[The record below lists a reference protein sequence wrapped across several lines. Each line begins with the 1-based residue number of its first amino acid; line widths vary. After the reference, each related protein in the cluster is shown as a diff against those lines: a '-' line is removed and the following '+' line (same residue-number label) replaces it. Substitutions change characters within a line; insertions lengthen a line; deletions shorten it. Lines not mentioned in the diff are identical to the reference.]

1 MRVLLITHSFYPYH
15 KSGGSYN
22 RMLMFVDALRDVEE
36 LDMLFYVPSDIDI
49 SPKSVQEYKAILQ
62 EKWHPRLELFLCPQ
76 ETKHLS
82 RSKLGHKFR
91 GILDF
96 QQQDIM
102 AVANAWTQLE
112 ALESCLDRNPDLV
125 FVSHLTSS
133 LPILK
138 TKRKL
143 PPIFLD
149 LDDVEHKKLL
159 STARKSTNNM
169 LVRLYYL
176 QVPSLRK
183 GECQIIEAMQKTFVC
198 SEVDREYLSQ
208 NLGLKNVEVIP
219 NSATLQDFQE
229 TVQQP
234 TLLFI
239 GSVGYLPNIQAANYL
254 IEEVFPKV
262 KQKVPNAKLIV
273 AGGSPEQIPAYQ
285 NNPQDVE
292 FTGFVDDLTAL
303 YARSRVICCPV
314 FSGSGTRVKLL
325 GAGAYGKPIVS
336 TTLGAEGIGLV
347 DRRSFLEYNTAE
359 SFAQGCIELLQ
370 NDTLCR
376 SLGINAHMLIQR
388 QYQRP
393 MIVEKIQSKI
403 NELMMPILK

>member
-1 MRVLLITHSFYPYH
+1 MRVLFITHTFYPYH
-15 KSGGSYN
+15 KSGGTYN

-82 RSKLGHKFR
+82 RSKLDHKFR

-96 QQQDIM
+96 RQQDIM
-102 AVANAWTQLE
+102 AVANARTQLE

-169 LVRLYYL
+169 LVKLYYL

-239 GSVGYLPNIQAANYL
+239 GSYGYLPNIQAANYL

-314 FSGSGTRVKLL
+314 FSGSGTRLKLL
-325 GAGAYGKPIVS
+325 EAGAYGKPIVS

-388 QYQRP
+388 QYQCP

-403 NELMMPILK
+403 NEIMMPILK

>member
-1 MRVLLITHSFYPYH
+1 MRVLFITHTFYPYH
-15 KSGGSYN
+15 KGGGTYN

-82 RSKLGHKFR
+82 RSKLDHKFR

-96 QQQDIM
+96 RQQDIM
-102 AVANAWTQLE
+102 AVANARTQVE

-169 LVRLYYL
+169 LAKLYYL

-183 GECQIIEAMQKTFVC
+183 SECQIIEAMQKTFVC

-208 NLGLKNVEVIP
+208 NLGLKNVEVIS
-219 NSATLQDFQE
+219 NSAALQDFQE

-239 GSVGYLPNIQAANYL
+239 GIYGYLPNIQAANYL

-262 KQKVPNAKLIV
+262 QQKVPNAKLIV

-285 NNPQDVE
+285 NNPQDVK

-303 YARSRVICCPV
+303 YARSGVICCPV
-314 FSGSGTRVKLL
+314 LSGSGTRVKLL
-325 GAGAYGKPIVS
+325 EAGAYGKPIVS

-347 DRRSFLEYNTAE
+347 DRRSFLECDTAE

-370 NDTLCR
+370 SDTFCL

-388 QYQRP
+388 QCQRP
-393 MIVEKIQSKI
+393 IIVEKIQSKI

>member
-1 MRVLLITHSFYPYH
+1 MRVLFITHSFYPYH

-82 RSKLGHKFR
+82 RSKLDHKFR

-96 QQQDIM
+96 RQQDIM
-102 AVANAWTQLE
+102 AVANARTQVE

-159 STARKSTNNM
+159 STARKPTNNM
-169 LVRLYYL
+169 LVKLYYL

-239 GSVGYLPNIQAANYL
+239 GSYGYLPNIEAANYL

-262 KQKVPNAKLIV
+262 KQKIPNAKLII
-273 AGGSPEQIPAYQ
+273 AGGPPEQIPAYQ
-285 NNPQDVE
+285 SNPQDVE

-325 GAGAYGKPIVS
+325 EAGAYGKPIVS

-403 NELMMPILK
+403 NEFMMPILK

>member
-1 MRVLLITHSFYPYH
+1 MRVLFVTHAFYPYH
-15 KSGGSYN
+15 KSGGIYN
-22 RMLMFVDALRDVEE
+22 RMLMFIDALRDVEE
-36 LDMLFYVPSDIDI
+36 LDLLFYVSPEIDI
-49 SPKSVQEYKAILQ
+49 SPDSIRQYEQILQ
-62 EKWHPRLELFLCPQ
+62 EKWHPRIKLFLCPQ
-76 ETKHLS
+76 EVKHLS
-82 RSKLGHKFR
+82 RSKFDRQLR
-91 GILDF
+91 GIFDF
-96 QQQDIM
+96 RQQDIVS
-102 AVANAWTQLE
+102 AANGKAQLQ
-112 ALESCLDRNPDLV
+112 AFESCLERNPDFILV
-125 FVSHLTSS
+125 NYLTST

-138 TKRKL
+138 TKKRL
-143 PPIFLD
+143 PPILFD
-149 LDDVEHKKLL
+149 LNDVEHKKLL
-159 STARKSTNNM
+159 SITRKPTKNP
-169 LVRLYYL
+169 LTKLYHL
-176 QVPSLRK
+176 QVPNLKR
-183 GECQIIEAMQKTFVC
+183 GECQAIRAMQKTFVC

-229 TVQQP
+229 TVQQL

-239 GSVGYLPNIQAANYL
+239 GSYGYLPNIEAANYL

-262 KQKVPNAKLIV
+262 KQKVPNAKLII
-273 AGGSPEQIPAYQ
+273 AGGPPEQIPAYQ

-325 GAGAYGKPIVS
+325 EAGAYGKPIVS
-336 TTLGAEGIGLV
+336 TTLGAEGIGLI

-376 SLGINAHMLIQR
+376 SLGINVHMLIQR

-403 NELMMPILK
+403 NEIMMPILK